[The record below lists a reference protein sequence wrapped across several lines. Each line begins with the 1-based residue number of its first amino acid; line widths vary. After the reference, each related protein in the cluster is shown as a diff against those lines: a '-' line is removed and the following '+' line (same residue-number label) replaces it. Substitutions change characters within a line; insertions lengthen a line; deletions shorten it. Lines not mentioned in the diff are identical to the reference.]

1 MKNLLNSAV
10 TILIIL
16 IVGFC
21 LLGKP
26 QKLHVIKSLEVLFNT
41 KEDQLKEL
49 VFNNNVGS
57 GGDPSVKYN
66 KSSTNHSEE
75 AKTYFK
81 EIALGNEFNNNVSS
95 EPYRWNKDM
104 KIYYYGNCSDV
115 MVSELRR
122 VVGELNDIINPINI
136 DIVATRSEANF
147 VIYFGSY
154 LNFGQS
160 NSSLNMEHLKD
171 NWGYF
176 QLFPDRGI
184 MYVDVL
190 RCVDLEGQKHLLREE
205 LTQSLGLCNDS
216 WKYEN
221 SIFYQG
227 WTTTTEFAPID
238 RELID
243 MLYN

>member
-26 QKLHVIKSLEVLFNT
+26 KKLHVIKSLEVLFNT

-49 VFNNNVGS
+49 VFTENVGS
-57 GGDPSVKYN
+57 GGEPSAKTN
-66 KSSTNHSEE
+66 KSLSDHSEE
-75 AKTYFK
+75 SKAYFK
-81 EIALGNEFNNNVSS
+81 EIALGNEFNDNVSS
-95 EPYRWNKDM
+95 EPYRWTKDM
-104 KIYYYGNCSDV
+104 KIYCYGNCSGV
-115 MVSELRR
+115 MISELRK
-122 VVGELNDIINPINI
+122 VVGELNDIINPIDINI
-136 DIVATRSEANF
+136 VTTRSEANF

-154 LNFGQS
+154 QNFGQE
-160 NSSLNMEHLKD
+160 NPSLNMGHLKD

-176 QLFPDRGI
+176 QLFPNRGI

-190 RCVDLEGQKHLLREE
+190 RCHEEDAQKHLLREE

>member
-1 MKNLLNSAV
+1 
-10 TILIIL
+10 
-16 IVGFC
+16 
-21 LLGKP
+21 
-26 QKLHVIKSLEVLFNT
+26 
-41 KEDQLKEL
+41 
-49 VFNNNVGS
+49 
-57 GGDPSVKYN
+57 
-66 KSSTNHSEE
+66 
-75 AKTYFK
+75 
-81 EIALGNEFNNNVSS
+81 
-95 EPYRWNKDM
+95 
-104 KIYYYGNCSDV
+104 

-136 DIVATRSEANF
+136 DIVSTRSEANF

-154 LNFGQS
+154 LNFGQA
-160 NSSLNMEHLKD
+160 NSSLNMEHLKN

-190 RCVDLEGQKHLLREE
+190 RCDDLDGQKHLLREE

-216 WKYEN
+216 WKYKN